1 MLADAE
7 IKRVLQN
14 TKILASS
21 PDFVLPQL
29 IGALE
34 EIAVKAG
41 QVIFE
46 KGDPGTAMYIV
57 VEGQMRVHEGDLFL
71 NYLAKGDVFGEMAAL
86 DSEVRSASVTAEVD
100 SILLRL
106 DGETLYNL
114 MADRIEIVRAIIQGL
129 CHHLRNRVQ
138 DLSDGFQYQQSL
150 ERELEIGRQIQA
162 SFLPEELP
170 QPPGWQIGAYL
181 KPAREVAGDF
191 YDVFTLTQDTKLA
204 VIIGDVCDKGVGS
217 ALFMTL
223 FRSLLRAMANL
234 NPSTGRISPA
244 PIGPDPDRSR
254 SVWASSAARLKN
266 AVTETNNYVAYTHGR
281 AVRFT
286 TLFFGLID
294 PVSGAMVY
302 INGGHEPPLI
312 LGSAG
317 VKARLMPT
325 GPVVG
330 IFPEL
335 DYEIRET
342 KLEPG
347 DTLFL
352 YTDGVTDVRNAA
364 GEFFGE
370 SRLLSLLSQPVASAE
385 ELLSQIES
393 KLLAHMVGASQFDD
407 ITMLVVKRSDKSV

>member
-7 IKRVLQN
+7 IKAVLQN
-14 TKILASS
+14 TKILTTLPDVVLAQLAS
-21 PDFVLPQL
+21 
-29 IGALE
+29 ALE
-34 EIAVKAG
+34 EVAVKAG

-46 KGDPGTAMYIV
+46 KGDLGTAMYIV
-57 VEGQMRVHEGDLFL
+57 AEGQMRVHEDDLFL
-71 NYLAKGDVFGEMAAL
+71 NHLSKGDVFGEMAAL
-86 DSEVRSASVTAEVD
+86 DSDVRSASVTAEVD
-100 SILLRL
+100 SVLLRL
-106 DGETLYNL
+106 DGALLYNL
-114 MADRIEIVRAIIQGL
+114 MSDRIEMVRAIIHGL
-129 CHHLRNRVQ
+129 CQHLRNRVQ
-138 DLSDGFQYQQSL
+138 DLSDGFQYQQTL

-170 QPPGWQIGAYL
+170 QPPGWQIAAYL

-191 YDVFTLTQDTKLA
+191 YDVFTLSQETKLA

-234 NPSTGRISPA
+234 NSSTGRIDLSPV
-244 PIGPDPDRSR
+244 GSDPDRPG
-254 SVWASSAARLKN
+254 SVLASSVARLKN
-266 AVTETNNYVAYTHGR
+266 AVVQTNNYVAHTHSR

-294 PVSGAMVY
+294 PASGAMVY
-302 INGGHEPPLI
+302 INGGHEPPII
-312 LGSAG
+312 LGPAG
-317 VKARLMPT
+317 VKARLQPT

-342 KLEPG
+342 LLEPG

-352 YTDGVTDVRNAA
+352 YTDGVTDIQDSA

-370 SRLLSLLSQPVASAE
+370 ARLLSLLVQPVSSADD
-385 ELLSQIES
+385 LLNHIES
-393 KLLAHMVGASQFDD
+393 NLLAHMGAASQFDD
-407 ITMLVVKRSDKSV
+407 ITMLAVKRSR